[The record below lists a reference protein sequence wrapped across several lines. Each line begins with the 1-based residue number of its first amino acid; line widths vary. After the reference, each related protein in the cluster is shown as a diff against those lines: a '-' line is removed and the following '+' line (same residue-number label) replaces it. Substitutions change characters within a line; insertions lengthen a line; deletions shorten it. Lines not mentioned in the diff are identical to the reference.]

1 MTKDERDLLHEID
14 TKLATYIERAS
25 RLIESQDR
33 IKLDVSAL
41 KKTVYENGLNT
52 RVKELHDWMLG
63 QKVAAMELQKQ
74 NDQQEHEATMQGKKL
89 SAETKQIIIQGIIS
103 TAAVIATA
111 FLSK

>member
-14 TKLATYIERAS
+14 TKLATYIERTS
-25 RLIESQDR
+25 RLIESQDK
-33 IKLDVSAL
+33 IKVDVREL
-41 KKTVYENGLNT
+41 KRTVYENGLNT